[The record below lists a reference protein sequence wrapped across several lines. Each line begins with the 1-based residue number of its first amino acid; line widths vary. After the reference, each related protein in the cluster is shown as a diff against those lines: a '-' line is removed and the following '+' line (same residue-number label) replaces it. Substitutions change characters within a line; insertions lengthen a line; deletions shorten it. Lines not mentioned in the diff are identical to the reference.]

1 MKKKM
6 KQRILRFQLVE
17 TLSRL
22 WPYLK
27 PERRRL
33 LLVAA
38 ATLGLT
44 VVEVSVPILVGIFLD
59 SLLSELGGRQPS
71 TPPLLDNRMI
81 IALLALG
88 ALLRGYLLYQQR
100 SLSGQM
106 GQRVAA
112 RMRDALW
119 VHLQK
124 LPLEFTRR
132 RGPGRLLVRFISDTK
147 AVQRLV
153 SQGMVQLV
161 QDVLVVIGVIAV
173 LTYLNLLV
181 GLGTTLL
188 LPLIALVFGRINPKV
203 KKAARDPRYR
213 GTRLSAYMNER
224 LTGLAAVK
232 IHGRQREEA
241 KRARKLN
248 RKVASRGGRLA
259 AAGGQLQGASAAA
272 VALVTTLTL
281 GLAAE
286 EVAAGRLTA
295 GYLVTS
301 YALIGLLV
309 PIVQRITIFNRTL
322 QEAQIS
328 VERLAQT
335 LAEEPESPQEEELPE
350 VEVSEG
356 LVSVEGVSFSYPDG
370 TLALEDVSLTARRGE
385 LVALVGPNGAGK
397 SKPLELLPRFRQ
409 PTNGRIMIDG
419 QDITEVSLESLRSKI
434 GFVTQDTPLFEAT
447 ITENITYGTRGD
459 ASSEALEE
467 QIQQAA
473 RLAGVDELVASLPEG
488 WETKVSEGRRMLS
501 RGQRQR
507 VVLARALAAD
517 PPIIV
522 LDEVG
527 SALDIETQ
535 RTLAE
540 QLRMLAQHKTVILA
554 TQSMPAMLMADR
566 VYKMEGGRIVEEDR
580 DEAILTHLEGT

>member
-1 MKKKM
+1 MRR
-6 KQRILRFQLVE
+6 RILRLQLVE
-17 TLSRL
+17 TFSRI

-27 PERRRL
+27 PEWRRL
-33 LLVAA
+33 LWVGAV
-38 ATLGLT
+38 TLGLT
-44 VVEVSVPILVGIFLD
+44 VVEVSAPILVGMFVN
-59 SLLSELGGRQPS
+59 SLLSELRGQQP
-71 TPPLLDNRMI
+71 TTAPPLLDRRMI
-81 IALLALG
+81 IALLAVG

-100 SLSGQM
+100 SLSGRI

-112 RMRDALW
+112 RMREAVW
-119 VHLQK
+119 VHLQEV
-124 LPLEFTRR
+124 PLDYTRG
-132 RGPGRLLVRFISDTK
+132 RGPGRLLVRFISDAK

-161 QDVLVVIGVIAV
+161 QDVLFVVGALAV

-188 LPLIALVFGRINPKV
+188 LPLIAVVFWRINPRV
-203 KKAARDPRYR
+203 QQASRDTRYR
-213 GTRLSAYMNER
+213 RTRLSAYLNER
-224 LTGLAAVK
+224 LTGLAVVK

-241 KRARKLN
+241 KRVRKLN
-248 RKVASRGGRLA
+248 RNVASRGARLA
-259 AAGGQLQGASAAA
+259 AAGGQLQGASAAT

-301 YALIGLLV
+301 YALIGLLAPV
-309 PIVQRITIFNRTL
+309 VQRITTFNRTL

-328 VERLAQT
+328 DERLAQT

-370 TLALEDVSLTARRGE
+370 TLALDDVSLRARRGE
-385 LVALVGPNGAGK
+385 LVALVGANGAGK
-397 SKPLELLPRFRQ
+397 STLLELLPRFRQ

-419 QDITEVSLESLRSKI
+419 QDIADVSLESLRSKI
-434 GFVTQDTPLFEAT
+434 GFVTQETPLFDGT
-447 ITENITYGTRGD
+447 ITENITYGVRGD
-459 ASSEALEE
+459 ASEE

-473 RLAGVDELVASLPEG
+473 RLAGVDELVASLPDG
-488 WETKVSEGRRMLS
+488 WETKVREGRRMLS

-527 SALDIETQ
+527 SGLDIETQ
-535 RTLAE
+535 RTLSE
-540 QLRMLAQHKTVILA
+540 ELRVLAQHKTVIVA
-554 TQSMPAMLMADR
+554 THSMPAMLMADR
-566 VYKMEGGRIVEEDR
+566 VYRMDRGRVVEEEDR
-580 DEAILTHLEGT
+580 DAVLTRLEGT

>member
-1 MKKKM
+1 M

-119 VHLQK
+119 VHLQQ

-161 QDVLVVIGVIAV
+161 QDILVVIGVITV
-173 LTYLNLLV
+173 LTYLNLFV

-188 LPLIALVFGRINPKV
+188 LPLIALVFWRINPKV
-203 KKAARDPRYR
+203 QKASRDTRYR
-213 GTRLSAYMNER
+213 RTRLSAYMNER

-241 KRARKLN
+241 KRAGKLN

-259 AAGGQLQGASAAA
+259 TAGAQLQGASAGT

-281 GLAAE
+281 ALAAE
-286 EVAAGRLTA
+286 EVAAGRLSA

-301 YALIGLLV
+301 YALIGLLA
-309 PIVQRITIFNRTL
+309 PITQRITIFNRTL

-335 LAEEPESPQEEELPE
+335 LAQEPESPQDEVLPE

-397 SKPLELLPRFRQ
+397 STLLELLPRFRQ

-419 QDITEVSLESLRSKI
+419 QDITDVSLQSLRSKI

-447 ITENITYGTRGD
+447 ITENITYGARGD
-459 ASSEALEE
+459 ASEASEE

-507 VVLARALAAD
+507 VLLARALVAD

-527 SALDIETQ
+527 SALDVEAQ
-535 RTLAE
+535 RTLSD
-540 QLRMLAQHKTVILA
+540 QLRVLAQHKTVVLA
-554 TQSMPAMLMADR
+554 THSMPAMLMAER

-580 DEAILTHLEGT
+580 DEAVLTRLEGT

>member
-1 MKKKM
+1 M

-17 TLSRL
+17 TLGRL
-22 WPYLK
+22 WPYLRL
-27 PERRRL
+27 ERRWL

-44 VVEVSVPILVGIFLD
+44 VVEVSVPILVGKFIN
-59 SLLSELGGRQPS
+59 SLLGELSGRQP
-71 TPPLLDNRMI
+71 TTTAPLLNNHVI
-81 IALLALG
+81 LALLAVG

-100 SLSGQM
+100 SLSGRI
-106 GQRVAA
+106 GQRVTA
-112 RMRDALW
+112 RMRDAVW
-119 VHLQK
+119 VHLQEV
-124 LPLEFTRR
+124 PLEYTRR
-132 RGPGRLLVRFISDTK
+132 RGPGRLLVRFLSDAK

-161 QDVLVVIGVIAV
+161 QDVLFVIGAIAV
-173 LTYLNLLV
+173 LMYLNLLV
-181 GLGTTLL
+181 GLGTALL
-188 LPLIALVFGRINPKV
+188 LPLTALIFWRINPKV
-203 KKAARDPRYR
+203 QKASRDTRYR
-213 GTRLSAYMNER
+213 RTLLSAHLNER
-224 LTGLAAVK
+224 LMGLAVVK

-241 KRARKLN
+241 KRASKLN
-248 RKVASRGGRLA
+248 SKVASRGARMA
-259 AAGGQLQGASAAA
+259 AAGGRLQGASAAT

-286 EVAAGRLTA
+286 EVAAGRLSA

-301 YALIGLLV
+301 YALIGLLAPV
-309 PIVQRITIFNRTL
+309 VQRITTFNRTL

-350 VEVSEG
+350 VQVSEG

-370 TLALEDVSLTARRGE
+370 TLALDDVSLTARRGE

-397 SKPLELLPRFRQ
+397 STLLELLPRFRR
-409 PTNGRIMIDG
+409 PTDGRIVIDG
-419 QDITEVSLESLRSKI
+419 QDTAGVSLESLRSKI
-434 GFVTQDTPLFEAT
+434 GFVAQDTPLFNGT
-447 ITENITYGTRGD
+447 IAENVTYGVRGE
-459 ASSEALEE
+459 ASEASEE
-467 QIQQAA
+467 QIQRAA

-488 WETKVSEGRRMLS
+488 WETKVREGRRMLS
-501 RGQRQR
+501 SGQRQR

-527 SALDIETQ
+527 SGLDIETQ
-535 RTLAE
+535 RTLSE
-540 QLRMLAQHKTVILA
+540 ELRVLAKHKTVIVA
-554 TQSMPAMLMADR
+554 THGMPAMLMADR
-566 VYKMEGGRIVEEDR
+566 VYRMEGGRIVEEDR
-580 DEAILTHLEGT
+580 GEAVLTRLEGT

>member
-1 MKKKM
+1 M

-17 TLSRL
+17 TLSRI

-27 PERRRL
+27 PEWRRL
-33 LLVAA
+33 LVVAA

-44 VVEVSVPILVGIFLD
+44 VVEVSVPILVGIFMN
-59 SLLSELGGRQPS
+59 SLLSELSGRQP
-71 TPPLLDNRMI
+71 TTTAPLLNNHVI
-81 IALLALG
+81 IALLAVG

-100 SLSGQM
+100 SISGRI
-106 GQRVAA
+106 GQRVTA
-112 RMRDALW
+112 RMRDAVW
-119 VHLQK
+119 VHLQEV
-124 LPLEFTRR
+124 PLDYTRR
-132 RGPGRLLVRFISDTK
+132 RGPGRLLVRFLSDAK

-161 QDVLVVIGVIAV
+161 QDVLFVIGAIAM

-181 GLGTTLL
+181 GLGTALL
-188 LPLIALVFGRINPKV
+188 LPLTALVFWRINPRV
-203 KKAARDPRYR
+203 QQASRDTRYR
-213 GTRLSAYMNER
+213 RTRLSAHLNER
-224 LTGLAAVK
+224 LTGLAVVK

-248 RKVASRGGRLA
+248 RNVASRGARLA
-259 AAGGQLQGASAAA
+259 AAGGRLQGASAAT

-286 EVAAGRLTA
+286 EVAAGRLSA

-301 YALIGLLV
+301 YALIGLLAPV
-309 PIVQRITIFNRTL
+309 VQRITTFNRTL

-335 LAEEPESPQEEELPE
+335 LAEEPESPRDEELPE

-370 TLALEDVSLTARRGE
+370 TLALDEVSLTAGRGE

-397 SKPLELLPRFRQ
+397 STLLELLPRFRQ

-419 QDITEVSLESLRSKI
+419 QDIADVSLESLRSKI
-434 GFVTQDTPLFEAT
+434 GFVNQETPLFDGT
-447 ITENITYGTRGD
+447 ITENVTYGTRDD
-459 ASSEALEE
+459 ASEE
-467 QIQQAA
+467 QIQQAS
-473 RLAGVDELVASLPEG
+473 RLAGVDELVASLPDG
-488 WETKVSEGRRMLS
+488 WETKVREGRRMLS
-501 RGQRQR
+501 SGQHQR

-517 PPIIV
+517 PSIIV

-527 SALDIETQ
+527 SGLDTETQ
-535 RTLAE
+535 RTLSE
-540 QLRMLAQHKTVILA
+540 ELRVLAQHKTVILA
-554 TQSMPAMLMADR
+554 THSMPAMLMADR
-566 VYKMEGGRIVEEDR
+566 VYRMEGGRIVEEDR
-580 DEAILTHLEGT
+580 DDAVLTRLEGR

>member
-1 MKKKM
+1 M

-17 TLSRL
+17 TLSRI

-59 SLLSELGGRQPS
+59 SLLSSLSGRQPS

-188 LPLIALVFGRINPKV
+188 LPLIALVFWRINPRV
-203 KKAARDPRYR
+203 QQASRDTRYR
-213 GTRLSAYMNER
+213 RTRLSAYMNER
-224 LTGLAAVK
+224 LTGLATVK

-241 KRARKLN
+241 KRAGKLN

-259 AAGGQLQGASAAA
+259 TAGGQLQGASAAT

-301 YALIGLLV
+301 YALIGLLA

-335 LAEEPESPQEEELPE
+335 LAEEPESPQDEELPE

-356 LVSVEGVSFSYPDG
+356 LVLVEGVSFSYPDG
-370 TLALEDVSLTARRGE
+370 TLALDEVSLAARRGE

-397 SKPLELLPRFRQ
+397 STLLELLPRFRQ
-409 PTNGRIMIDG
+409 PTNGRIVIDG
-419 QDITEVSLESLRSKI
+419 QDINDVSLESLRSKI
-434 GFVTQDTPLFEAT
+434 GFVTQDTPLFDGT
-447 ITENITYGTRGD
+447 ITENVTYGVRGD
-459 ASSEALEE
+459 ASEASEE

-488 WETKVSEGRRMLS
+488 WETKVREGRRMLS

-527 SALDIETQ
+527 SALDMETQ
-535 RTLAE
+535 RTLTE
-540 QLRMLAQHKTVILA
+540 QLRVLAQHKTVIVA
-554 TQSMPAMLMADR
+554 THSMPAMLMADR
-566 VYKMEGGRIVEEDR
+566 VYRMEGGRLVEEDR
-580 DEAILTHLEGT
+580 DDAVLTRLEGT

>member
-1 MKKKM
+1 MKQRIQ
-6 KQRILRFQLVE
+6 QRILRFQLVE
-17 TLSRL
+17 TLDRL

-27 PERRRL
+27 QERRRL

-38 ATLGLT
+38 ATLGIT
-44 VVEVSVPILVGIFLD
+44 VVEVSIPILVGIFLD
-59 SLLSELGGRQPS
+59 SLLGELSGRQPT
-71 TPPLLDNRMI
+71 TPPVLDNRAI
-81 IALLALG
+81 IALLTVG

-119 VHLQK
+119 AHLQK
-124 LPLEFTRR
+124 MPLEYTRR

-153 SQGMVQLV
+153 SQGMVQLI
-161 QDVLVVIGVIAV
+161 QDILVVIGVIAV
-173 LTYLNLLV
+173 LTYLNFLV
-181 GLGTTLL
+181 GLGTILL
-188 LPLIALVFGRINPKV
+188 LPLIALIFRRINPRV
-203 KKAARDPRYR
+203 QKASRDTRTR
-213 GTRLSAYMNER
+213 RTRLSAYMNER

-232 IHGRQREEA
+232 LHGRQREEA

-259 AAGGQLQGASAAA
+259 SAGAQLQGASAGA
-272 VALVTTLTL
+272 VALVTTLAL
-281 GLAAE
+281 ALAAE
-286 EVAAGRLTA
+286 EV
-295 GYLVTS
+295 
-301 YALIGLLV
+301 
-309 PIVQRITIFNRTL
+309 
-322 QEAQIS
+322 
-328 VERLAQT
+328 
-335 LAEEPESPQEEELPE
+335 ESPQEAELPE
-350 VEVSEG
+350 VELSEG

-370 TLALEDVSLTARRGE
+370 TLALEDVSLSARRGE

-397 SKPLELLPRFRQ
+397 STLLELLPRFRQ
-409 PTNGRIMIDG
+409 PSNGRIVIDG
-419 QDITEVSLESLRSKI
+419 QDTAAVSLESLRSNI
-434 GFVTQDTPLFEAT
+434 GFVTQDTPLFDGT
-447 ITENITYGTRGD
+447 ITENVTYGMRGD
-459 ASSEALEE
+459 ASEASEE
-467 QIQQAA
+467 QIRQAA

-488 WETKVSEGRRMLS
+488 WETKVNEGRRMLS

-507 VVLARALAAD
+507 VLLARALAAD

-540 QLRMLAQHKTVILA
+540 QLRMLAQHKTLILV
-554 TQSMPAMLMADR
+554 THSLPAMLMADR

-580 DEAILTHLEGT
+580 DEAMLTRLEGA

>member
-1 MKKKM
+1 M

-17 TLSRL
+17 TLSRI

-27 PERRRL
+27 PEWRRL

-59 SLLSELGGRQPS
+59 SLLSDLSGRQPA
-71 TPPLLDNRMI
+71 TAPLLDHRMI
-81 IALLALG
+81 IGLLAVG

-100 SLSGQM
+100 SISGRI

-112 RMRDALW
+112 RMRDAVW
-119 VHLQK
+119 VHLQEV
-124 LPLEFTRR
+124 PLDYTRR
-132 RGPGRLLVRFISDTK
+132 RGPGRLLVRFISDTR

-153 SQGMVQLV
+153 SQGMVQLI
-161 QDVLVVIGVIAV
+161 QDILFVIGAIAV
-173 LTYLNLLV
+173 LTYLNLVV

-188 LPLIALVFGRINPKV
+188 LPLIALVFWRINPRV
-203 KKAARDPRYR
+203 QQASRDTRNR
-213 GTRLSAYMNER
+213 RTRLSGYLNAR

-232 IHGRQREEA
+232 IHGRQRDEA
-241 KRARKLN
+241 KHIRKLN
-248 RKVASRGGRLA
+248 RNVASRGARLA
-259 AAGGQLQGASAAA
+259 AAGGQLQGASAAT

-281 GLAAE
+281 ALAAE
-286 EVAAGRLTA
+286 EVAAGRLSA

-301 YALIGLLV
+301 YALIGLLAPV
-309 PIVQRITIFNRTL
+309 VQRITIVNRTL

-370 TLALEDVSLTARRGE
+370 TLALDDVSLTARRGE

-397 SKPLELLPRFRQ
+397 STLLELLPRFRQ
-409 PTNGRIMIDG
+409 PTNGHIVIDG
-419 QDITEVSLESLRSKI
+419 QNIADVALESLRSKI
-434 GFVTQDTPLFEAT
+434 GFVTHDPPLFDGT
-447 ITENITYGTRGD
+447 ITENVTYGVRGE
-459 ASSEALEE
+459 ASEE

-488 WETKVSEGRRMLS
+488 WETKVREGRRMLS
-501 RGQRQR
+501 HGQRQR

-517 PPIIV
+517 PSIIV

-527 SALDIETQ
+527 SGLDIETQ
-535 RTLAE
+535 RTLSE
-540 QLRMLAQHKTVILA
+540 QLRVLAQHKTVIVA
-554 TQSMPAMLMADR
+554 THSMPAMLMADR
-566 VYKMEGGRIVEEDR
+566 VYRIDRGRIVEVDH
-580 DEAILTHLEGT
+580 DAMLTRLEGT

>member
-1 MKKKM
+1 M

-33 LLVAA
+33 LLIAA

-44 VVEVSVPILVGIFLD
+44 VVEVSVPILVGIFMN
-59 SLLSELGGRQPS
+59 SLLSELSGRQS
-71 TPPLLDNRMI
+71 TTAPVMDNRMI
-81 IALLALG
+81 IALLAVG

-100 SLSGQM
+100 SLSGRI

-112 RMRDALW
+112 RMRDAVW
-119 VHLQK
+119 VHLQEV
-124 LPLEFTRR
+124 PLEYTRR

-153 SQGMVQLV
+153 SQGMVQLI
-161 QDVLVVIGVIAV
+161 QDVLFVIGAIAV
-173 LTYLNLLV
+173 LMYLNLLV
-181 GLGTTLL
+181 GFGVTLL
-188 LPLIALVFGRINPKV
+188 LPLTALVFWRINPRV
-203 KKAARDPRYR
+203 QQASRDTRYR
-213 GTRLSAYMNER
+213 RTLLSAHLNER
-224 LTGLAAVK
+224 LTGLAVVK

-241 KRARKLN
+241 KRVGKLN
-248 RKVASRGGRLA
+248 RKVASRGARLA
-259 AAGGQLQGASAAA
+259 AAGGRLQGASAAT

-301 YALIGLLV
+301 YALIGLLAPV
-309 PIVQRITIFNRTL
+309 VQRITIVNRTL

-356 LVSVEGVSFSYPDG
+356 LVSIEGVSFSYPDG
-370 TLALEDVSLTARRGE
+370 TLALENVSLTARRGE

-397 SKPLELLPRFRQ
+397 STLLELLPRFRQ
-409 PTNGRIMIDG
+409 PTNGRIVIDG
-419 QDITEVSLESLRSKI
+419 QDIAGVSLESLRSKI
-434 GFVTQDTPLFEAT
+434 GFVTQDTPLFDGT
-447 ITENITYGTRGD
+447 ITENVTYGVRGD
-459 ASSEALEE
+459 ASEASEE

-473 RLAGVDELVASLPEG
+473 RLAGVDELVASLPDG
-488 WETKVSEGRRMLS
+488 WETKVREGRRMLS

-517 PPIIV
+517 PSIIV

-527 SALDIETQ
+527 SVLDIESQ
-535 RTLAE
+535 RTLSE
-540 QLRMLAQHKTVILA
+540 QLRVLAEHKTVILA
-554 TQSMPAMLMADR
+554 THSMPAMLMADR
-566 VYKMEGGRIVEEDR
+566 VYRMEGGRIVEEDR
-580 DEAILTHLEGT
+580 DAVLTRLEGT

>member
-1 MKKKM
+1 MKR
-6 KQRILRFQLVE
+6 RILRFQLVE

-44 VVEVSVPILVGIFLD
+44 VVEVSVPILVGIFMN
-59 SLLSELGGRQPS
+59 SLLSELSGRQP
-71 TPPLLDNRMI
+71 TTTAPVLNNHVI
-81 IALLALG
+81 IALLAVG

-100 SLSGQM
+100 SLSGRI
-106 GQRVAA
+106 GQRVTA
-112 RMRDALW
+112 RMRDAVW
-119 VHLQK
+119 VHLQEV
-124 LPLEFTRR
+124 PLEYTRR
-132 RGPGRLLVRFISDTK
+132 RGPGRLLVRFLSDAK

-161 QDVLVVIGVIAV
+161 QDVLFVIGAIAV

-181 GLGTTLL
+181 GLSTTLL
-188 LPLIALVFGRINPKV
+188 VPLTALIFWRINPRV
-203 KKAARDPRYR
+203 QKASRDTRYR
-213 GTRLSAYMNER
+213 RTLLSAHLNER
-224 LTGLAAVK
+224 LRGLAVVK

-241 KRARKLN
+241 KRVGKLN
-248 RKVASRGGRLA
+248 RKVASRGARLA
-259 AAGGQLQGASAAA
+259 TAGGRLQGASAAT

-286 EVAAGRLTA
+286 EVAAGRLSA

-301 YALIGLLV
+301 YALIGLLA
-309 PIVQRITIFNRTL
+309 PIIQRITIFNRTL

-335 LAEEPESPQEEELPE
+335 LAEEPESPRDEELPE

-370 TLALEDVSLTARRGE
+370 TQALEEVSLTARRGE

-397 SKPLELLPRFRQ
+397 STLLELLPRFRQ
-409 PTNGRIMIDG
+409 PSDGRIVLDG
-419 QDITEVSLESLRSKI
+419 QDIAEVSLESLRSKI
-434 GFVTQDTPLFEAT
+434 GFVTQETPLFDGT
-447 ITENITYGTRGD
+447 ITENVTYGVRGD
-459 ASSEALEE
+459 ASEE

-473 RLAGVDELVASLPEG
+473 RLAGVDELVASMPEG

-501 RGQRQR
+501 SGQRQR

-540 QLRMLAQHKTVILA
+540 Q
-554 TQSMPAMLMADR
+554 
-566 VYKMEGGRIVEEDR
+566 
-580 DEAILTHLEGT
+580 

>member
-1 MKKKM
+1 M
-6 KQRILRFQLVE
+6 KQRILCFQLFE
-17 TLSRL
+17 ALRRI

-33 LLVAA
+33 FLVAA

-44 VVEVSVPILVGIFLD
+44 VVEVSVPILVGIFVD
-59 SLLSELGGRQPS
+59 TLLSELGGQHPRPA
-71 TPPLLDNRMI
+71 PVLDHRTI
-81 IALLALG
+81 IALLAVG

-100 SLSGQM
+100 SLSGRI

-119 VHLQK
+119 VHLQE
-124 LPLEFTRR
+124 LPLDYTRR

-153 SQGMVQLV
+153 SQGMVQLT

-173 LTYLNLLV
+173 LTYLNLVV

-188 LPLIALVFGRINPKV
+188 LPLIALIFWRINPRV
-203 KKAARDPRYR
+203 QQASRDTRYR
-213 GTRLSAYMNER
+213 RTRLSAYLNER

-241 KRARKLN
+241 QRVGKLN
-248 RKVASRGGRLA
+248 RKVASRGARLA
-259 AAGGQLQGASAAA
+259 AAGGQLQGASAAT
-272 VALVTTLTL
+272 VALVTTLAL

-301 YALIGLLV
+301 YALIGLLA
-309 PIVQRITIFNRTL
+309 PIVQRITIADRTL
-322 QEAQIS
+322 QEAEIS

-370 TLALEDVSLTARRGE
+370 TLALDDVSLTARRGE

-397 SKPLELLPRFRQ
+397 STLLELLPRFRQ
-409 PTNGRIMIDG
+409 PTNGRIVIDG
-419 QDITEVSLESLRSKI
+419 QDIADVSLESLRSKI
-434 GFVTQDTPLFEAT
+434 GFVTQDTPLFDGT
-447 ITENITYGTRGD
+447 IAENVTYGVRGG
-459 ASSEALEE
+459 ASEE
-467 QIQQAA
+467 QIQRAA
-473 RLAGVDELVASLPEG
+473 RLAGVDELVASLPDG
-488 WETKVSEGRRMLS
+488 WETKVREGRRMLS

-507 VVLARALAAD
+507 VVLARALVAD
-517 PPIIV
+517 PPIIL

-535 RTLAE
+535 RTLTE
-540 QLRMLAQHKTVILA
+540 ELRVLAQHKTVIVA
-554 TQSMPAMLMADR
+554 THSMPAMLMADR
-566 VYKMEGGRIVEEDR
+566 VYRMDRGRIVEEDR
-580 DEAILTHLEGT
+580 DAVLTHLEGT

>member
-1 MKKKM
+1 M

-17 TLSRL
+17 TLSRI

-27 PERRRL
+27 PEWRRL

-44 VVEVSVPILVGIFLD
+44 VVEVSVPILVGIFID
-59 SLLSELGGRQPS
+59 SLLSGLSGRQP
-71 TPPLLDNRMI
+71 TTTAPLLNNRMI
-81 IALLALG
+81 IVLLAVG

-100 SLSGQM
+100 SLSGRI

-112 RMRDALW
+112 RMRDAVW
-119 VHLQK
+119 VHLQEV
-124 LPLEFTRR
+124 PLDYTRR

-161 QDVLVVIGVIAV
+161 QDVLFVIGAIAV
-173 LTYLNLLV
+173 LTYLNLVV

-188 LPLIALVFGRINPKV
+188 LPLIALVFWRINPRV
-203 KKAARDPRYR
+203 QQASRDTRNR
-213 GTRLSAYMNER
+213 RTRLSAHLNER
-224 LTGLAAVK
+224 LTGLAVVK
-232 IHGRQREEA
+232 VHGRQREEA
-241 KRARKLN
+241 KRVRKLN
-248 RKVASRGGRLA
+248 RNVASRGARLA
-259 AAGGQLQGASAAA
+259 TAGGQLQGASAAT

-286 EVAAGRLTA
+286 EVAAGRLSA

-301 YALIGLLV
+301 YALIGLLAPV
-309 PIVQRITIFNRTL
+309 VQRITIFNRTL

-335 LAEEPESPQEEELPE
+335 LAEEPESSRDEELPE

-370 TLALEDVSLTARRGE
+370 TQALDEVSLTARRGE

-397 SKPLELLPRFRQ
+397 STLLELLPRFRQ
-409 PTNGRIMIDG
+409 PTNGRIVIDG
-419 QDITEVSLESLRSKI
+419 QDIADVSLESLRSKI
-434 GFVTQDTPLFEAT
+434 GFVTQDTPLFDGT
-447 ITENITYGTRGD
+447 ITENVTYGVRGD
-459 ASSEALEE
+459 ASEASEE

-473 RLAGVDELVASLPEG
+473 RLAGVDELVASLPDG
-488 WETKVSEGRRMLS
+488 WETKVREGRRMLS

-517 PPIIV
+517 PSIIL

-527 SALDIETQ
+527 SGLDIESQ
-535 RTLAE
+535 RTLSE
-540 QLRMLAQHKTVILA
+540 QLRVLAQHKTVIVA
-554 TQSMPAMLMADR
+554 THSMPAMLMADR
-566 VYKMEGGRIVEEDR
+566 VYRMEGGRIVEDDR
-580 DEAILTHLEGT
+580 DDAVLTHLEGT

>member
-1 MKKKM
+1 MM
-6 KQRILRFQLVE
+6 QRILRFQLVE
-17 TLSRL
+17 TLSRI

-27 PERRRL
+27 PEWRRL

-38 ATLGLT
+38 VMLGLT
-44 VVEVSVPILVGIFLD
+44 LVEVSVPILVGIFID
-59 SLLSELGGRQPS
+59 SLLSELSGRQPA
-71 TPPLLDNRMI
+71 TAPLLDHRMI
-81 IALLALG
+81 IALLAVG
-88 ALLRGYLLYQQR
+88 AVLRGYLLYQQR
-100 SLSGQM
+100 SLSGRI

-112 RMRDALW
+112 RMRDAVW
-119 VHLQK
+119 VHLQEV
-124 LPLEFTRR
+124 PLDYTRR
-132 RGPGRLLVRFISDTK
+132 RGPGRLLVRFISDTR

-153 SQGMVQLV
+153 SQGMVQLI

-181 GLGTTLL
+181 GLGTILL
-188 LPLIALVFGRINPKV
+188 LPLIALIFWRINPRV
-203 KKAARDPRYR
+203 QKASRDTRTR
-213 GTRLSAYMNER
+213 RTRLSAYMNER

-232 IHGRQREEA
+232 MHGRQREEA
-241 KRARKLN
+241 KRARKLT

-259 AAGGQLQGASAAA
+259 TAGAQLQGASAGT

-281 GLAAE
+281 ALAAE
-286 EVAAGRLTA
+286 EVAAGRLSA

-301 YALIGLLV
+301 YALIGLLAPV
-309 PIVQRITIFNRTL
+309 VQRITIFNRTL

-335 LAEEPESPQEEELPE
+335 LSEEPESPQDEELPE
-350 VEVSEG
+350 VELSEG

-397 SKPLELLPRFRQ
+397 STLLELLPRFRQ
-409 PTNGRIMIDG
+409 PSNGRIVIDG
-419 QDITEVSLESLRSKI
+419 QDIADASLESLRSKI
-434 GFVTQDTPLFEAT
+434 GLVTQDTPLFDGT
-447 ITENITYGTRGD
+447 IAENVTYGVRGD
-459 ASSEALEE
+459 ASEASEE

-473 RLAGVDELVASLPEG
+473 RLAGVEEVVASLPEG

-540 QLRMLAQHKTVILA
+540 QLRMLAQHKTLILV
-554 TQSMPAMLMADR
+554 THSLPTMLMADR

-580 DEAILTHLEGT
+580 DEAVLMRLEGA

>member
-1 MKKKM
+1 M
-6 KQRILRFQLVE
+6 KQRILRLQLVE
-17 TLSRL
+17 TLSRV

-88 ALLRGYLLYQQR
+88 ALLRGYLLYEQR

-161 QDVLVVIGVIAV
+161 QDVLVVVGVIAV

-188 LPLIALVFGRINPKV
+188 LPLIALIFWRINPRV
-203 KKAARDPRYR
+203 QKASRDTRYR
-213 GTRLSAYMNER
+213 RTRLSAYMNER

-241 KRARKLN
+241 KRAGKLN

-259 AAGGQLQGASAAA
+259 TAGAQLQGASAAT

-281 GLAAE
+281 ALAAE
-286 EVAAGRLTA
+286 EVAAGRLSA

-301 YALIGLLV
+301 YALIGLLA
-309 PIVQRITIFNRTL
+309 PITQRITIFNRTL

-335 LAEEPESPQEEELPE
+335 LAEEPESPQDEVLPE

-370 TLALEDVSLTARRGE
+370 TLALEDVSLTARQGE

-397 SKPLELLPRFRQ
+397 STLLELLPRFRQ
-409 PTNGRIMIDG
+409 PSNGRIMIDG
-419 QDITEVSLESLRSKI
+419 QDIADVSLESLRSKI
-434 GFVTQDTPLFEAT
+434 GFVTQDTPLFDAT
-447 ITENITYGTRGD
+447 ITENITYGARGE
-459 ASSEALEE
+459 ASEASEE
-467 QIQQAA
+467 QIRQAA

-488 WETKVSEGRRMLS
+488 RETKVSERKRMLS

-554 TQSMPAMLMADR
+554 THSMPTMLMADR
-566 VYKMEGGRIVEEDR
+566 VYKMEGGRIIEEDR
-580 DEAILTHLEGT
+580 DEAVLTRLEGA

>member
-1 MKKKM
+1 M

-17 TLSRL
+17 TLGRL

-27 PERRRL
+27 PEWRRL
-33 LLVAA
+33 FLVAA
-38 ATLGLT
+38 TTLGLT
-44 VVEVSVPILVGIFLD
+44 VVEVSVPILVGIIVD
-59 SLLSELGGRQPS
+59 SLLSELSGRQP
-71 TPPLLDNRMI
+71 TTMAPVLNNRTI
-81 IALLALG
+81 LVLLAVG

-100 SLSGQM
+100 SLSGRI

-112 RMRDALW
+112 RMRDAVW
-119 VHLQK
+119 VHLQEV
-124 LPLEFTRR
+124 PLEYTRR

-153 SQGMVQLV
+153 SQGMVQLI
-161 QDVLVVIGVIAV
+161 QDVLFVIGAIAV
-173 LTYLNLLV
+173 LMYLNLLV
-181 GLGTTLL
+181 GFGVTLL
-188 LPLIALVFGRINPKV
+188 LPLTALVFWRINPRV
-203 KKAARDPRYR
+203 QQASRDTRYR
-213 GTRLSAYMNER
+213 RTLLSAHLNER
-224 LTGLAAVK
+224 LTGLAVVK

-241 KRARKLN
+241 KRVGKLN
-248 RKVASRGGRLA
+248 RKVASRGARLA
-259 AAGGQLQGASAAA
+259 AAGGRLQGASAAT

-335 LAEEPESPQEEELPE
+335 LAEEPESPQDEELPE

-356 LVSVEGVSFSYPDG
+356 LVSVERVSFSYPDG
-370 TLALEDVSLTARRGE
+370 TLALENVSLTARRGE

-397 SKPLELLPRFRQ
+397 STLLELLPRFRQ
-409 PTNGRIMIDG
+409 PSNGRIVIDG
-419 QDITEVSLESLRSKI
+419 QDTSDVSLESLRSKI
-434 GFVTQDTPLFEAT
+434 GFVNQETPLFDGT
-447 ITENITYGTRGD
+447 ISENVTYGVRGD
-459 ASSEALEE
+459 TSEE

-535 RTLAE
+535 RTLTE
-540 QLRMLAQHKTVILA
+540 ELRVLAQHKTVIVA
-554 TQSMPAMLMADR
+554 THSMPAMLMADR

-580 DEAILTHLEGT
+580 DEAVLTRLEGA

>member
-1 MKKKM
+1 M

-17 TLSRL
+17 TLIRL

-27 PERRRL
+27 LERRRL

-188 LPLIALVFGRINPKV
+188 LPLIALIFWRINPRV
-203 KKAARDPRYR
+203 QKASRDTRYR
-213 GTRLSAYMNER
+213 RTRLSAYMNER

-241 KRARKLN
+241 KRAGKLN

-259 AAGGQLQGASAAA
+259 TAGAQLQGASAGT

-281 GLAAE
+281 ALAAE
-286 EVAAGRLTA
+286 EVAAGRLSA

-301 YALIGLLV
+301 YALIGLLA
-309 PIVQRITIFNRTL
+309 PITQRITIFNRTL

-335 LAEEPESPQEEELPE
+335 LAEEPESPQDEVLPE

-356 LVSVEGVSFSYPDG
+356 LVSLEGVSFSYPDG
-370 TLALEDVSLTARRGE
+370 TLALEEVSLTARRGE
-385 LVALVGPNGAGK
+385 LVALVGANGAGK
-397 SKPLELLPRFRQ
+397 STLLELLPRFRQ
-409 PTNGRIMIDG
+409 PTHGRIVIDG
-419 QDITEVSLESLRSKI
+419 QDIADASLESLRSKI
-434 GFVTQDTPLFEAT
+434 GFATQDTPLFDGT
-447 ITENITYGTRGD
+447 ITENVTYGMRGD
-459 ASSEALEE
+459 ASEE

-507 VVLARALAAD
+507 VLLARALAAD
-517 PPIIV
+517 SPIFV

-540 QLRMLAQHKTVILA
+540 HLRILAQHKTVILA
-554 TQSMPAMLMADR
+554 THSMPAMLMADR

-580 DEAILTHLEGT
+580 DEAVLTRLEGA

>member
-1 MKKKM
+1 M

-17 TLSRL
+17 TLSRI

-27 PERRRL
+27 PEWRRL

-44 VVEVSVPILVGIFLD
+44 VVEVSVPILVGIFMN
-59 SLLSELGGRQPS
+59 SLLSELSGRQP
-71 TPPLLDNRMI
+71 TTTAPLLNNHVI

-100 SLSGQM
+100 SISGRI
-106 GQRVAA
+106 GQRVTA
-112 RMRDALW
+112 RMRDAVW
-119 VHLQK
+119 VHLQEV
-124 LPLEFTRR
+124 PLDYTRR
-132 RGPGRLLVRFISDTK
+132 RGPGRLLVRFLSDAK

-161 QDVLVVIGVIAV
+161 QDVLFVIGAIAV

-181 GLGTTLL
+181 GLGTALL
-188 LPLIALVFGRINPKV
+188 LPLTALVFWRINPRV
-203 KKAARDPRYR
+203 QQASRDTRYR
-213 GTRLSAYMNER
+213 RTRLSAHLNER
-224 LTGLAAVK
+224 LTGLAVVK

-248 RKVASRGGRLA
+248 RNVASRGARLA
-259 AAGGQLQGASAAA
+259 AAGGRLQGASAAT

-286 EVAAGRLTA
+286 EVAAGRLSA

-301 YALIGLLV
+301 YALIGLLAPV
-309 PIVQRITIFNRTL
+309 VQRITIFNRTL
-322 QEAQIS
+322 QEAEIS
-328 VERLAQT
+328 IERLAQT

-350 VEVSEG
+350 VEVGEG

-370 TLALEDVSLTARRGE
+370 TEALDEVSVTARRGE

-397 SKPLELLPRFRQ
+397 STLLELLPRFRQ
-409 PTNGRIMIDG
+409 PSNGRIVIDG
-419 QDITEVSLESLRSKI
+419 QDIADVSLESLRSKI
-434 GFVTQDTPLFEAT
+434 GFVTQDTPLFDGT
-447 ITENITYGTRGD
+447 ITENVTYGVRGD
-459 ASSEALEE
+459 ASEE

-517 PPIIV
+517 LPIIV

-527 SALDIETQ
+527 STLDIETQ
-535 RTLAE
+535 RTLSE
-540 QLRMLAQHKTVILA
+540 RLRVLAQHKTVMVA
-554 TQSMPAMLMADR
+554 THSMPAMLMADR

-580 DEAILTHLEGT
+580 DEAVLTHLEGT

>member
-1 MKKKM
+1 MM
-6 KQRILRFQLVE
+6 QRILRFQLVE
-17 TLSRL
+17 TLSRI

-38 ATLGLT
+38 VMLGLT
-44 VVEVSVPILVGIFLD
+44 VVEVSVPILVGIFID
-59 SLLSELGGRQPS
+59 SLLSGLSGRQPA
-71 TPPLLDNRMI
+71 TTAPLLNNRMI
-81 IALLALG
+81 IGLLAVG

-100 SLSGQM
+100 SLSGRI

-112 RMRDALW
+112 RMRDAVW
-119 VHLQK
+119 VHLQEV
-124 LPLEFTRR
+124 PLDYTRR

-161 QDVLVVIGVIAV
+161 QDVLFVIGAITV

-181 GLGTTLL
+181 GLSTTLL
-188 LPLIALVFGRINPKV
+188 LPLIALVFWRINPRV
-203 KKAARDPRYR
+203 QQASRDTRNR
-213 GTRLSAYMNER
+213 RTRLSGYLNAR
-224 LTGLAAVK
+224 LTGLAVVK

-241 KRARKLN
+241 KHVRKLN
-248 RKVASRGGRLA
+248 RNVASRGARLA

-281 GLAAE
+281 ALAAE
-286 EVAAGRLTA
+286 EVAAGRLSA

-301 YALIGLLV
+301 YALIGLLAPV
-309 PIVQRITIFNRTL
+309 VQRITIVNRTL

-335 LAEEPESPQEEELPE
+335 LAEEPESPHEEELPE

-370 TLALEDVSLTARRGE
+370 TLALDDVNLTARRGE

-397 SKPLELLPRFRQ
+397 STLLELLPRFRQ
-409 PTNGRIMIDG
+409 PSNGYIVIDG
-419 QDITEVSLESLRSKI
+419 QDIADVALESLRSKI
-434 GFVTQDTPLFEAT
+434 GFVTQDTPLFDGT
-447 ITENITYGTRGD
+447 ITENVTYGVRGD
-459 ASSEALEE
+459 ASEE

-473 RLAGVDELVASLPEG
+473 RLAGVDELVASLPDG
-488 WETKVSEGRRMLS
+488 WETKVREGRRMLS

-517 PPIIV
+517 PSIIL

-527 SALDIETQ
+527 SGLDIETQ
-535 RTLAE
+535 RTLSE
-540 QLRMLAQHKTVILA
+540 ELRVLAQHKTVIVA
-554 TQSMPAMLMADR
+554 THSMPTMLMADR
-566 VYKMEGGRIVEEDR
+566 VYRLDRGRIVEEGR
-580 DEAILTHLEGT
+580 DVMLTRLEGT